1 MQWSQQPK
9 VAISIRPNKRSKEI
23 IMDYLKTQITQ
34 IEKKIEEAK
43 KMMVDPTMEEL
54 AKEEIS
60 RLSSEKKGLES
71 GLNTNDST
79 PKSKAVIVEIRAA
92 AGGNEAGLFASDLYR
107 MYTRF
112 AENNKWKIQQLSINE
127 GGIGN
132 LKEVVFLI
140 SGLNAYEKLKFES
153 GVHRVQR
160 VPATE
165 SSGRIHTSTATV
177 AVLPEITE
185 KEFHLDPKELKIETY
200 HASGH
205 GGQNVQKVET
215 AVRITHTPSG
225 ATVTCQS
232 ERSQFQNKE
241 RALAI
246 IRSRIYEA
254 YKQAQKEG
262 VDTNRKLQVGSG
274 DRSEKIRT
282 YNHPQDRITDHRI
295 GKSWHNI
302 EDILDGNLDSITTS
316 LQNLDLP

>member
-1 MQWSQQPK
+1 
-9 VAISIRPNKRSKEI
+9 
-23 IMDYLKTQITQ
+23 MDYLKTQIAQ
-34 IEKKIEEAK
+34 IEKKIEETK
-43 KMMVDPTMEEL
+43 KMMADPTMEEL
-54 AKEEIS
+54 AKEEI
-60 RLSSEKKGLES
+60 LKLESEKKSLES
-71 GLNTNDST
+71 SLNTNDST
-79 PKSKAVIVEIRAA
+79 PESKAVIVEIRAA

-112 AENNKWKIQQLSINE
+112 AENNKWKVGQLSINE

-132 LKEVVFLI
+132 LKEVIFRI
-140 SGLNAYEKLKFES
+140 SGPNAYEKLKLES

-185 KEFHLDPKELKIETY
+185 KEFHLDPKDLKIETY

-215 AVRITHTPSG
+215 AVRITHLPSG

-254 YKQAQKEG
+254 EKQAQKEG

-282 YNHPQDRITDHRI
+282 YNFPQNRVTDHRVN
-295 GKSWHNI
+295 KSWHDLETI
-302 EDILDGNLDSITTS
+302 IDGDLDKIVSALTD
-316 LQNLDLP
+316 PK

>member
-1 MQWSQQPK
+1 
-9 VAISIRPNKRSKEI
+9 
-23 IMDYLKTQITQ
+23 MDYLKTQMAQ

-43 KMMVDPTMEEL
+43 KMMADPTMEEL
-54 AKEEIS
+54 AKEEI
-60 RLSSEKKGLES
+60 LQLESEKKSLES
-71 GLNTNDST
+71 SLNTNDST
-79 PKSKAVIVEIRAA
+79 PESKAVIVEIRAA

-112 AENNKWKIQQLSINE
+112 AENNKWKVGQLSINE

-132 LKEVVFLI
+132 LKEVVFRV
-140 SGLNAYEKLKFES
+140 SGPNAYEKLKFES

-185 KEFHLDPKELKIETY
+185 KEFHLDPKDLKIETY

-215 AVRITHTPSG
+215 AVRITHLPSG
-225 ATVTCQS
+225 AAVTCQS

-254 YKQAQKEG
+254 EKQAQKEG

-282 YNHPQDRITDHRI
+282 YNFTQNRVTDHRVN
-295 GKSWHNI
+295 KSWHDLETI
-302 EDILDGNLDSITTS
+302 IDGDLDKIVSALTN
-316 LQNLDLP
+316 PK

>member
-1 MQWSQQPK
+1 M
-9 VAISIRPNKRSKEI
+9 N
-23 IMDYLKTQITQ
+23 YLKNQ
-34 IEKKIEEAK
+34 IEEINKKIEEAK
-43 KMMVDPTMEEL
+43 KMMADPTMEEL
-54 AKEEIS
+54 AKEEIL
-60 RLSSEKKGLES
+60 RLNTEKKGLES
-71 GLNTNDST
+71 GLKATEST
-79 PKSKAVIVEIRAA
+79 PQSKAVIVEIRAA

-112 AENNKWKIQQLSINE
+112 AENNKWKVGQLSINE

-132 LKEVVFLI
+132 LKEVVFRI
-140 SGLNAYEKLKFES
+140 SSSNAYEKLKFES

-185 KEFHLDPKELKIETY
+185 TEFHLDPKDLKIETY

-215 AVRITHTPSG
+215 AVRITHLPSG

-246 IRSRIYEA
+246 IRSRIYDA
-254 YKQAQKEG
+254 QQQAQKEG

-302 EDILDGNLDSITTS
+302 EDILDGNLDSITSS

>member
-1 MQWSQQPK
+1 
-9 VAISIRPNKRSKEI
+9 
-23 IMDYLKTQITQ
+23 MDYLKTQIAQ

-43 KMMVDPTMEEL
+43 KMMGDPTMEEL
-54 AKEEIS
+54 AKEEI
-60 RLSSEKKGLES
+60 LQLESEKKSLES
-71 GLNTNDST
+71 SLNTNDST
-79 PKSKAVIVEIRAA
+79 PESKAVIVEIRAA

-112 AENNKWKIQQLSINE
+112 AENNKWKVGQLSINE

-132 LKEVVFLI
+132 LKEVIFRV
-140 SGLNAYEKLKFES
+140 SGPNAYEKLKLES

-185 KEFHLDPKELKIETY
+185 KEFHLDPKDLKIETY

-215 AVRITHTPSG
+215 AVRITHLPSG

-254 YKQAQKEG
+254 EKQSQKEG

-282 YNHPQDRITDHRI
+282 YNFPQNRVTDHRI
-295 GKSWHNI
+295 NKSWHDLETI
-302 EDILDGNLDSITTS
+302 IDGDLDKIVSALTD
-316 LQNLDLP
+316 PK

>member
-1 MQWSQQPK
+1 
-9 VAISIRPNKRSKEI
+9 
-23 IMDYLKTQITQ
+23 MDYLKTQIAQ

-43 KMMVDPTMEEL
+43 KMMADPTIEGL
-54 AKEEIS
+54 AKEEI
-60 RLSSEKKGLES
+60 LQLESEKKSLES
-71 GLNTNDST
+71 SLNTNDLT
-79 PKSKAVIVEIRAA
+79 PESKAVIVEIRAA

-112 AENNKWKIQQLSINE
+112 AENNKWKVGQLSINE
-127 GGIGN
+127 GGVGN
-132 LKEVVFLI
+132 LKEVIFRV
-140 SGLNAYEKLKFES
+140 SGPNAYEKLKLES

-185 KEFHLDPKELKIETY
+185 KEFHLDPKDLKIETY

-215 AVRITHTPSG
+215 AVRITHLPSG

-232 ERSQFQNKE
+232 ERSQLQNKE

-254 YKQAQKEG
+254 EKQAQKEG

-282 YNHPQDRITDHRI
+282 YNFPQNRVTDHRVN
-295 GKSWHNI
+295 KSWHDLETI
-302 EDILDGNLDSITTS
+302 IDGGLDKIVSALTN
-316 LQNLDLP
+316 PK

>member
-1 MQWSQQPK
+1 
-9 VAISIRPNKRSKEI
+9 
-23 IMDYLKTQITQ
+23 MDYLKTQIAQ

-43 KMMVDPTMEEL
+43 KMMADPTMEEL
-54 AKEEIS
+54 AKEEI
-60 RLSSEKKGLES
+60 LKLESEKKSLES
-71 GLNTNDST
+71 SLNTNDST
-79 PKSKAVIVEIRAA
+79 PESKAVIVEIRAA

-112 AENNKWKIQQLSINE
+112 AENNKWKVGQLSINE

-132 LKEVVFLI
+132 LKEVIFRV
-140 SGLNAYEKLKFES
+140 SGPNAYEKLKLES

-185 KEFHLDPKELKIETY
+185 KEFHLDPKDLKIETY

-215 AVRITHTPSG
+215 AVRITHLPSG

-254 YKQAQKEG
+254 EKQSQKEG

-282 YNHPQDRITDHRI
+282 YNFPQNRVTDHRVN
-295 GKSWHNI
+295 KSWHDLETI
-302 EDILDGNLDSITTS
+302 IDGDLDKIVSALTD
-316 LQNLDLP
+316 PK

>member
-1 MQWSQQPK
+1 
-9 VAISIRPNKRSKEI
+9 
-23 IMDYLKTQITQ
+23 MDYLKTQIAQ
-34 IEKKIEEAK
+34 IEKKIEETK
-43 KMMVDPTMEEL
+43 KMMADPTMEEL
-54 AKEEIS
+54 AKEEI
-60 RLSSEKKGLES
+60 LQLESEKKSLES
-71 GLNTNDST
+71 SLNTNDST
-79 PKSKAVIVEIRAA
+79 PESKAVIVEIRAA

-112 AENNKWKIQQLSINE
+112 AENNKWKVGQLSINE

-132 LKEVVFLI
+132 LKEVIFRI
-140 SGLNAYEKLKFES
+140 SGPNAYEKLKLES

-185 KEFHLDPKELKIETY
+185 KEFHLDPKDLKIETY

-215 AVRITHTPSG
+215 AVRITHLPSG

-254 YKQAQKEG
+254 EKQAQKEG

-282 YNHPQDRITDHRI
+282 YNFPQNRVTDHRVN
-295 GKSWHNI
+295 KSWHDLETI
-302 EDILDGNLDSITTS
+302 IDGGLDKIVSALTD
-316 LQNLDLP
+316 PK

>member
-1 MQWSQQPK
+1 
-9 VAISIRPNKRSKEI
+9 
-23 IMDYLKTQITQ
+23 MDYLKTQIAQ
-34 IEKKIEEAK
+34 IEKKIEETK
-43 KMMVDPTMEEL
+43 KMMADPTMEEL
-54 AKEEIS
+54 AKEEI
-60 RLSSEKKGLES
+60 LKLESEKKSLES
-71 GLNTNDST
+71 SLNTNDST
-79 PKSKAVIVEIRAA
+79 PESKAVIVEIRAA

-112 AENNKWKIQQLSINE
+112 AENNKWKVGQLSINE

-132 LKEVVFLI
+132 LKEVIFRV
-140 SGLNAYEKLKFES
+140 SGPNAYEKLKLES

-185 KEFHLDPKELKIETY
+185 KEFHLDPKDLKIETY

-215 AVRITHTPSG
+215 AVRITHLPSG

-254 YKQAQKEG
+254 EKQAQKEG

-282 YNHPQDRITDHRI
+282 YNFPQNRVTDHRVN
-295 GKSWHNI
+295 KSWHDLETI
-302 EDILDGNLDSITTS
+302 IDGGLDKIVSALTD
-316 LQNLDLP
+316 PK

>member
-1 MQWSQQPK
+1 
-9 VAISIRPNKRSKEI
+9 
-23 IMDYLKTQITQ
+23 MDYLKTQIAQ

-43 KMMVDPTMEEL
+43 KMMADPTMEEL
-54 AKEEIS
+54 AKEEI
-60 RLSSEKKGLES
+60 LQLESEKKNLES
-71 GLNTNDST
+71 SLNTNDST
-79 PKSKAVIVEIRAA
+79 PESKAVIVEIRAA

-112 AENNKWKIQQLSINE
+112 AENNKWKVGQLSINE

-132 LKEVVFLI
+132 LKEVIFRV
-140 SGLNAYEKLKFES
+140 SGPNAYEKLKLES

-165 SSGRIHTSTATV
+165 SSGRIHTSTTTV

-185 KEFHLDPKELKIETY
+185 KEFHLDPKDLKIETY

-215 AVRITHTPSG
+215 AVRITHLPSG

-254 YKQAQKEG
+254 EKQAQKEG

-282 YNHPQDRITDHRI
+282 YNFPQNRVTDHRVN
-295 GKSWHNI
+295 KSWHDLETI
-302 EDILDGNLDSITTS
+302 IDGDLDKIVSALTD
-316 LQNLDLP
+316 PK

>member
-1 MQWSQQPK
+1 
-9 VAISIRPNKRSKEI
+9 
-23 IMDYLKTQITQ
+23 MDYLKTQIAQ

-43 KMMVDPTMEEL
+43 KMMADPTMEEL
-54 AKEEIS
+54 AKEEI
-60 RLSSEKKGLES
+60 LQLESEKKSLES
-71 GLNTNDST
+71 SLNTNDST
-79 PKSKAVIVEIRAA
+79 PESKAVIVEIRAA

-112 AENNKWKIQQLSINE
+112 AENNKWKVGQLSINE

-132 LKEVVFLI
+132 LKEVIFRV
-140 SGLNAYEKLKFES
+140 SGPNAYEKLKLES

-185 KEFHLDPKELKIETY
+185 KEFHLDPKDLKIETY

-215 AVRITHTPSG
+215 AVRITHLPSG

-254 YKQAQKEG
+254 EKQSQKEG

-282 YNHPQDRITDHRI
+282 YNFPQNRVTDHRVN
-295 GKSWHNI
+295 KSWHDLETI
-302 EDILDGNLDSITTS
+302 IDGDLDKIVSALTDPN
-316 LQNLDLP
+316 PK

>member
-1 MQWSQQPK
+1 
-9 VAISIRPNKRSKEI
+9 
-23 IMDYLKTQITQ
+23 MDYLKTQIAQ

-43 KMMVDPTMEEL
+43 KMMADPTIEGL
-54 AKEEIS
+54 AKEEI
-60 RLSSEKKGLES
+60 LQLESEKKSLES
-71 GLNTNDST
+71 SLNTNDLT
-79 PKSKAVIVEIRAA
+79 PESKAVIVEIRAA

-112 AENNKWKIQQLSINE
+112 AENNKWKVGQLSINE
-127 GGIGN
+127 GGLGN
-132 LKEVVFLI
+132 LKEVVFRV
-140 SGLNAYEKLKFES
+140 SGPNAYEKLKLES

-185 KEFHLDPKELKIETY
+185 KEFHLDPKDLKIETY

-215 AVRITHTPSG
+215 AVRITHLPSG

-232 ERSQFQNKE
+232 ERSQLQNKE

-254 YKQAQKEG
+254 EKQAQKEG

-282 YNHPQDRITDHRI
+282 YNFPQNRVTDHRVN
-295 GKSWHNI
+295 KSWHDLETI
-302 EDILDGNLDSITTS
+302 IDGGLDKIVSALTN
-316 LQNLDLP
+316 PK

>member
-1 MQWSQQPK
+1 
-9 VAISIRPNKRSKEI
+9 
-23 IMDYLKTQITQ
+23 MDYLKTQIAQ

-43 KMMVDPTMEEL
+43 KMMGDPTMEEL
-54 AKEEIS
+54 AKEEI
-60 RLSSEKKGLES
+60 LQLESEKKSLES
-71 GLNTNDST
+71 SLNTNDST
-79 PKSKAVIVEIRAA
+79 PESKAVIVEIRAA

-112 AENNKWKIQQLSINE
+112 AENNKWKVGQLSINE

-132 LKEVVFLI
+132 LKEVIFRV
-140 SGLNAYEKLKFES
+140 SGPNAYEKLKLES

-185 KEFHLDPKELKIETY
+185 KEFHLDPKDLKIETY

-215 AVRITHTPSG
+215 AVRITHLPSG

-254 YKQAQKEG
+254 EKQAQKEG

-282 YNHPQDRITDHRI
+282 YNFPQNRVTDHRVN
-295 GKSWHNI
+295 KSWHDLETI
-302 EDILDGNLDSITTS
+302 IDGDLDKIVSALTD
-316 LQNLDLP
+316 PK